1 MDEGEL
7 MRLMKRRII
16 ESYRWQEDVVKPLS
30 RELELDLEE
39 FQEILM
45 DKLDMS
51 SLEALHPRFE
61 SARPRCIKERLHSDL
76 QLCWLVDVMEIVD
89 AEDAETLKDEITE
102 MILAGTEYQ
111 EALAEGKRRLHEI
124 LLAED

>member
-7 MRLMKRRII
+7 MRLMKRRIL

-30 RELELDLEE
+30 RELEIDVEE
-39 FQEILM
+39 FQDILM

-61 SARPRCIKERLHSDL
+61 SARPRCIREKLHSDL
-76 QLCWLVDVMEIVD
+76 QLCWLVDVMEIISVDD
-89 AEDAETLKDEITE
+89 AEALKDEITE
-102 MILAGTEYQ
+102 MVLAGREYS
-111 EALAEGKRRLHEI
+111 EALSEGRRRLHEI
-124 LLAED
+124 LRS

>member
-30 RELELDLEE
+30 RELEIDVEE
-39 FQEILM
+39 FQDILM

-61 SARPRCIKERLHSDL
+61 SARPRCIREKLHSDL
-76 QLCWLVDVMEIVD
+76 QLCWLVDVMEIISVDD
-89 AEDAETLKDEITE
+89 AEALKDEITE
-102 MILAGTEYQ
+102 LVLAGREYS
-111 EALAEGKRRLHEI
+111 EALSEGRRRLHEI
-124 LLAED
+124 LRS

>member
-7 MRLMKRRII
+7 MRLMKRRIL

-30 RELELDLEE
+30 RELEIDVEE
-39 FQEILM
+39 FQDILM

-61 SARPRCIKERLHSDL
+61 SARPRCIREKLHSDL
-76 QLCWLVDVMEIVD
+76 QLCWLVDVMEIISVDD
-89 AEDAETLKDEITE
+89 AEALKDEITE
-102 MILAGTEYQ
+102 MVLAGREYS
-111 EALAEGKRRLHEI
+111 EALTEGRRRLHEI
-124 LLAED
+124 LRS

>member
-7 MRLMKRRII
+7 MRLMKRRIL

-30 RELELDLEE
+30 RELEIDVEE
-39 FQEILM
+39 FQDILM

-61 SARPRCIKERLHSDL
+61 SARPRCIREKLHSDL
-76 QLCWLVDVMEIVD
+76 QLCWLVDVMEIVGVDD
-89 AEDAETLKDEITE
+89 AEALKDEITE
-102 MILAGTEYQ
+102 LVLAGWEYS
-111 EALAEGKRRLHEI
+111 EALSEGRRRLHEI
-124 LLAED
+124 LRS

>member
-7 MRLMKRRII
+7 MRLMKRRIL

-30 RELELDLEE
+30 RELEIDVEE
-39 FQEILM
+39 FQDILM

-61 SARPRCIKERLHSDL
+61 SARPRCIREKLHSDL
-76 QLCWLVDVMEIVD
+76 QLCWLVDVMEIISVDD
-89 AEDAETLKDEITE
+89 AEALKDEITE
-102 MILAGTEYQ
+102 LVLAGREYS
-111 EALAEGKRRLHEI
+111 EALSEGRRRLHEI
-124 LLAED
+124 LRS